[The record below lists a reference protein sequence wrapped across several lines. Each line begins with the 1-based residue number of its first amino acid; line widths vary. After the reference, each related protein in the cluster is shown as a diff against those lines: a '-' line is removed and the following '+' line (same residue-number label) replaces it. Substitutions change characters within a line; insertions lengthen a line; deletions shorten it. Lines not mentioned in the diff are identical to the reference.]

1 MEVVER
7 FKMNRKGKGKKTF
20 YREKLLFSNTR
31 KGRTPAETL
40 HFKVISMR
48 TTELKDILE
57 HPETTDTLI
66 LSFAKE
72 ELDRRNFNQKY
83 KIDTQKKRNKLNKQ
97 YPEHKHLLRRSRKR

>member
-1 MEVVER
+1 MI
-7 FKMNRKGKGKKTF
+7 RKGRGKKTF
-20 YREKLLFSNTR
+20 NREKLLFSNTK
-31 KGRTPAETL
+31 KGRTTAETL
-40 HFKVISMR
+40 HFKVISMS
-48 TTELKDILE
+48 TTRLKDIVQN
-57 HPETTDTLI
+57 PETTDILT